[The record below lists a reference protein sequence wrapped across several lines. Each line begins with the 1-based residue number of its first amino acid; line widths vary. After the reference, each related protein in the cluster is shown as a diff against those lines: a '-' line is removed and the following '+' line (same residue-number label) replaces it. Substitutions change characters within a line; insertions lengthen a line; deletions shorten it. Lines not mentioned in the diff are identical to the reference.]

1 MLKRFFISLLATI
14 TGVWISVGLFFLLG
28 MVFIGIGIGAAI
40 ASQDSSTVKID
51 RHSILYLN
59 LNGEIVERVVSGPP
73 SADDIINE
81 VISGGSN
88 NALSLADIT
97 TAIRTAAT
105 DKNID
110 GIFIEANGAQGGTA
124 TLLEIVQAL
133 QYFKET
139 GEKWIVAYGD
149 TYSQG
154 EYFLSSVAD
163 SIIVNPMGEV
173 DVHGLAATT
182 FFYKGLLD
190 KLGIKM
196 QIFKVGTYKSAV
208 EPYMLTDISPAN
220 REQQELFLNQIW
232 SDVTGVIAD
241 ARKVDVATVNT
252 WADSL
257 IMTADPKTYVPANI
271 VSSVDYRHAVID
283 MLKNMTDTD
292 SDDDLNLIT
301 PKQYVASAKI
311 PHTERTSNNIA
322 VLYAVGDIVD
332 AGREGIIGPK
342 MVAQIEKLIEDD
354 SNDGLIMRVNSPGG
368 SAFASE
374 QIWEALKRYKETGR
388 PFYVSMGDYA
398 ASGGYYISCGAD
410 RIYAQPVTL
419 TGSIGIFGVIPCYE
433 GLLED
438 KLSVNQAVVTTNPN
452 ANLST
457 SKLLNSQQSFHIQ
470 KAINRGY
477 EVFTSRCAAGRDM
490 PIDSIKAIAEGRVWD
505 GRTALRLGLVDRL
518 GNLEDAI
525 ADMAQELNFTSKYTV
540 TAYPELKRDFW
551 DQLKELQLS
560 GSIRQY
566 LLESSDDPT
575 AKLILK
581 AEKIKDWAP
590 VQARMIETV
599 IE

>member
-14 TGVWISVGLFFLLG
+14 TGVWISIGLFFLLG
-28 MVFIGIGIGAAI
+28 MVFIGVGIGAAI
-40 ASQDSSTVKID
+40 AGQNSSTVKVD
-51 RHSILYLN
+51 RHSVLYLN
-59 LNGEIVERVVSGPP
+59 LDGEITERQESP
-73 SADDIINE
+73 SSDDLIFDVLWGNGIKNT
-81 VISGGSN
+81 
-88 NALSLADIT
+88 LSLADIT
-97 TAIRTAAT
+97 AAIRAAAT

-110 GIFIEANGAQGGTA
+110 GIFIEANGGVGGTA
-124 TLLEIVQAL
+124 SLLDIVQAL
-133 QYFKET
+133 KYFKET
-139 GEKWIVAYGD
+139 GEKWVVAYGD
-149 TYSQG
+149 SYSQG

-163 SIIVNPMGEV
+163 SIIVNPMGAV

-182 FFYKGLLD
+182 LFYKGLLD
-190 KLGIKM
+190 KLGIKY

-257 IMTADPKTYVPANI
+257 IATAAPETYIPARI

-283 MLKNMTDTD
+283 MLKNMTETD
-292 SDDDLNLIT
+292 SDDDLKLIT
-301 PKQYVASAKI
+301 PKQYVAAAKI

-322 VLYAVGDIVD
+322 VLYAYGEIVD
-332 AGREGIIGPK
+332 GGNKGIVGPK
-342 MVAQIEKLIEDD
+342 MIAQIEKLIEDD

-374 QIWEALKRYKETGR
+374 QIWEALERYKKTGR

-419 TGSIGIFGVIPCYE
+419 TGSIGIFGVIPSFE
-433 GLLED
+433 GLLKD

-452 ANLST
+452 ANMSVYTNLNPQQT
-457 SKLLNSQQSFHIQ
+457 SLMQ
-470 KAINRGY
+470 KMINRGY
-477 EVFTSRCAAGRDM
+477 EVFTSRCAEGRDM
-490 PIDSIKAIAEGRVWD
+490 PVDSIKAIAEGRVWD

-525 ADMAQELNFTSKYTV
+525 ADMAQELNFTSNYTV

-551 DQLKELQLS
+551 EQLRELQAA
-560 GSIRQY
+560 GFVRQY
-566 LLESSDDPT
+566 LLETSDDPVAKQILT
-575 AKLILK
+575 ADR
-581 AEKIKDWAP
+581 IKDWAP